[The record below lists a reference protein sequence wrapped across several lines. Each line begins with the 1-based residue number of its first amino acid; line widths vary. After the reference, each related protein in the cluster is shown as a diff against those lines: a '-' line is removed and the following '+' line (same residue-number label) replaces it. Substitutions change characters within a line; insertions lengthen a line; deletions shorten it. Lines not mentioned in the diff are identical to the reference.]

1 MAIFYKLESHG
12 GTIAHLRYLVCF
24 KVFKINKLTVNDRFA
39 ASGASQK
46 LFLAKMLT
54 NFDSNPDSGEES
66 RYPYR
71 DDSPRLKFGLYEN
84 WSLGFYLLWS

>member
-24 KVFKINKLTVNDRFA
+24 KVFKINKLTDFLPVVLT
-39 ASGASQK
+39 SQK

-84 WSLGFYLLWS
+84 